1 MGFNQTKEQASKD
14 HAMKALGE
22 FLRPEFLGRI
32 DEVIVFAPLTEEEFA
47 QIAAMQLKTLA
58 EALFMRGITL
68 VYDEAVTNCI
78 GEQAYRQKSGARAV
92 ARVIRRQV
100 EDPVSEQIV
109 HNYTNPA
116 DRIEL
121 VVRDGE
127 IAIGN
132 L

>member
-1 MGFNQTKEQASKD
+1 
-14 HAMKALGE
+14 
-22 FLRPEFLGRI
+22 
-32 DEVIVFAPLTEEEFA
+32 
-47 QIAAMQLKTLA
+47 
-58 EALFMRGITL
+58 MRGKMNQLVQVIDRRIT
-68 VYDEAVTNCI
+68 VHDFRMVTGPTHTNLI
-78 GEQAYRQKSGARAV
+78 FDV
-92 ARVIRRQV
+92 AAPFDVKLEDSEIRRQV